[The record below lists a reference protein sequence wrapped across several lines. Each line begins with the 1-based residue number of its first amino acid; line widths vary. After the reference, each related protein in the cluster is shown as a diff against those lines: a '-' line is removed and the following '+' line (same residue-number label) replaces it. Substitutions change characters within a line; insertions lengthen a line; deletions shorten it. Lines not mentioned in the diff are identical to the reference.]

1 MAGPAY
7 PETIGMFGETFM
19 STLTIRMP
27 DDKTER
33 LKALA
38 RGRGISMNKL
48 VEEWATQALA
58 EWDVERRFQIMAAQG
73 NIETALRVLERLD
86 AI

>member
-1 MAGPAY
+1 M
-7 PETIGMFGETFM
+7 
-19 STLTIRMP
+19 R
-27 DDKTER
+27 
-33 LKALA
+33 
-38 RGRGISMNKL
+38 L

-86 AI
+86 SI